1 MSSSESSYTWDE
13 WYNRNKQNGK
23 KSGLLD
29 KHQEAYIMKQ
39 QRDELLEALKDAA
52 QTIKWHCCFGEY
64 RGISDGPIL
73 GPTAAVE
80 KALAAIKKDGGD
92 A

>member
-39 QRDELLEALKDAA
+39 QRDELLVALQYWLPKELPFPNQPNDTFCQEHNKQWSSA
-52 QTIKWHCCFGEY
+52 
-64 RGISDGPIL
+64 R
-73 GPTAAVE
+73 
-80 KALAAIKKDGGD
+80 AAIAKATGGS
-92 A
+92 

>member
-23 KSGLLD
+23 KSGLID

-39 QRDELLEALKDAA
+39 QRDELLSALIGLLGDAEAIAQVIPAYGESQNLKNA
-52 QTIKWHCCFGEY
+52 
-64 RGISDGPIL
+64 R
-73 GPTAAVE
+73 
-80 KALAAIKKDGGD
+80 AAIAKAGVNNG
-92 A
+92 

>member
-39 QRDELLEALKDAA
+39 QRDELL
-52 QTIKWHCCFGEY
+52 
-64 RGISDGPIL
+64 
-73 GPTAAVE
+73 
-80 KALAAIKKDGGD
+80 KALRGLHDAFIGTSVEVQADALRAARAAIAK
-92 A
+92 AEV